1 MRPKGSAVE
10 LERRR
15 RGAVEAIQQGESP
28 TTVSRILNV
37 SQSSVFRWLE
47 MAEEGATGL
56 AAKPYPP
63 RQLRLSDEQLQQL
76 EHLLSKGATAHGW
89 PNDLWTAARV
99 QEVIQRHFGEEFHVE
114 HVRCMLKKRLNW
126 SSQRPEQR
134 ARERDEEEIERWVQK
149 EVPRLKKRSRGQER
163 AYCLAG

>member
-1 MRPKGSAVE
+1 MRPKGSAEE

-15 RGAVEAIQQGESP
+15 RQAVKAIRDGESP

-47 MAEEGATGL
+47 MAREGSDGL

-63 RQLRLSDEQLQQL
+63 RVLRLSDRQLNRL
-76 EHLLSKGATAHGW
+76 GRLMSKGATQHGW
-89 PNDLWTAARV
+89 PNDLWTATRAR
-99 QEVIQRHFGEEFHVE
+99 EMIRRHFEVEFHVE
-114 HVRCMLKKRLNW
+114 HVRCMLKKRLGW

-134 ARERDEEEIERWVQK
+134 ARERDEKEIARWIRE
-149 EVPRLKKRSRGQER
+149 EVPRIKKSG
-163 AYCLAG
+163 

>member
-47 MAEEGATGL
+47 MAEAGPTGL

-76 EHLLSKGATAHGW
+76 EQLLSKGATAHGW

-99 QEVIQRHFGEEFHVE
+99 QALIRRHFGEEFHVE

-134 ARERDEEEIERWVQK
+134 ARERDEKEIERWVRK
-149 EVPRLKKRSRGQER
+149 EVPRLKKRSRGQGR
-163 AYCLAG
+163 TYRPAG